1 MCIGSK
7 PAAPAAAPPPVIVP
21 AAEVPV
27 PEVVKVD
34 PKVEAQKIE
43 ADATAKTNTEVAARR
58 VARRGSA
65 LSTGAGLTSSSS
77 SALSVGKQKLGG

>member
-7 PAAPAAAPPPVIVP
+7 PTVQAAPAIVP
-21 AAEVPV
+21 AAQVPV

-34 PKVEAQKIE
+34 PKVEADKIE
-43 ADATAKTNTEVAARR
+43 ADATAKTNTEIAARR

-65 LSTGAGLTSSSS
+65 LSTGAGLASS
-77 SALSVGKQKLGG
+77 SALSAGKQTLGG